1 MQNCISRRRFG
12 PISKKRIYKKHLWIT
27 LNEKEDL
34 EKRANNSHHKLYYSY
49 FLTGLFLLLGYFNY
63 AQNQGFAKGRTYVVD
78 SIKVTGLK
86 SFNAQTVI
94 SYSGLRKGQKI
105 SVPGEQVSEIINK
118 LWGLELFSDINFY
131 VIKVDGEKI
140 DLEIE
145 IEELPTLTE
154 VKVNGLKKGKIETII
169 KDTELSAGKKLSE
182 SFLTNT
188 KNYIENKYKKDGFL
202 NTKVNLN
209 TILDTVGKNTYKMV
223 VNVDRGPRVKIDK
236 INFEGNEI
244 FKSPKLR
251 SKLKKTKHKRSIR
264 FWKKSKYTENDFQE
278 DLVGL
283 VNFYKEEGYRD
294 ARIIS
299 DSLIRDENDS
309 NSISLNLQIEEGK
322 KYYFGDINF
331 IGNTVYGDN
340 TIQQILGL
348 DKGDTYNGVLLKKR
362 IADTSK
368 PDGNDI
374 TNLYQNSGYLF
385 SNINAVEVS
394 AVNDTINFEIRI
406 TEGKQANFNKIYVE
420 GNTKTNDHV
429 IYRELRT
436 KPGELYSKDRLVRTV
451 RELGQLGF
459 FDAEQI
465 SPELENVNPNDGT
478 IDVKFDLVESGASQI
493 ELQGGYG
500 QGGFIGTLGLSF
512 NNFSMRNIFDG
523 KSYKPLPMG
532 DGQTLALRL
541 QASQFYNTYSFNFS
555 EPWLGGEQ
563 PVQFST
569 SLQHTIQYRYDFF
582 TGLADRSQSFQIS
595 GLTVG
600 LAKRLQVPD
609 DFFQLS
615 QALSYQYYNLKN
627 YYTGLF
633 TFGDGEAKN
642 LAYTISLL
650 RNNTRVNP
658 IFPTGGSTF
667 TVSAKLTPPY
677 SLLSG
682 RDFSD
687 LENQPEFQ
695 DENGNPLFDK
705 IDQERF
711 RWLEFYKVKFNG
723 TWYTRVFDDLILK
736 TQADFGFIGAYNK
749 DRGNIPFERFFLGG
763 DGMISYAL
771 DGRETIALR
780 GYPNQS
786 LSGNDGSV
794 IYNKFSLE
802 LRYPIT
808 LKPSASIYALT
819 FLEAGNGYNSFRE
832 FDPFNSKRSAGLGV
846 RIFMPA
852 FGLLGIDF
860 AYGFDNTNP
869 NSTTPNGWETHF
881 IIGQRF

>member
-1 MQNCISRRRFG
+1 
-12 PISKKRIYKKHLWIT
+12 
-27 LNEKEDL
+27 L
-34 EKRANNSHHKLYYSY
+34 EKRANNSLHKPFYGY
-49 FLTGLFLLLGYFNY
+49 FLFGLLLFLSLGTQ
-63 AQNQGFAKGRTYVVD
+63 AQTEGFVKGKSYVID
-78 SIKVTGLK
+78 SLKVSGLK

-94 SYSGLRKGQKI
+94 SYSGLRKGQ
-105 SVPGEQVSEIINK
+105 SVNLPGEEISGIVNK
-118 LWGLELFSDINFY
+118 LWGLELFSDINIF
-131 VIKVDGEKI
+131 VTKVNGNKI

-154 VKVNGLKKGKIETII
+154 VKINGLKKGKIESII
-169 KDTELSAGKKLSE
+169 KDTELTTGKKLSE

-188 KNYIENKYKKDGFL
+188 QNYIQNKFRKEGFL
-202 NTKVNLN
+202 NTKVTLN

-223 VNVDRGPRVKIDK
+223 VNVDKGPRVKIDE

-244 FKSPKLR
+244 FKTRKLQF
-251 SKLKKTKHKRSIR
+251 KLKKTKHKKSVR
-264 FWKKSKYTENDFQE
+264 FWKKSKFIEADFKE
-278 DLVGL
+278 DLTKL
-283 VNFYKEEGYRD
+283 IDFYKEEGYRD
-294 ARIIS
+294 ARILS
-299 DSLIRDENDS
+299 DTLIRDPENPKS
-309 NSISLNLQIEEGK
+309 VSLNLDIEEGK
-322 KYYFGDINF
+322 KYYFGDIKY
-331 IGNTVYGDN
+331 IGNTVYSN
-340 TIQQILGL
+340 NILQQILGL
-348 DKGDTYNGVLLKKR
+348 NKGDTYNGILLKKR
-362 IADTSK
+362 IADNSK
-368 PDGNDI
+368 PDANDI

-394 AVNDTINFEIRI
+394 AINDTINFEIRI
-406 TEGKQANFNKIYVE
+406 TEGKQANFNKISIK

-436 KPGELYSKDRLVRTV
+436 KPGELYSKDKIVRTV

-465 SPELENVNPNDGT
+465 NPEMENVDQNAGT

-512 NNFSMRNIFDG
+512 NNFSMRNILDG

-582 TGLADRSQSFQIS
+582 TGLADKTQSFQIS
-595 GLTVG
+595 GITLG
-600 LAKRLQVPD
+600 LAKRLQIPD

-615 QALSYQYYNLKN
+615 QAISYQYYNLQN

-633 TFGDGEAKN
+633 TFGDGEANN
-642 LAYTISLL
+642 LAYTVSLS
-650 RNNTRVNP
+650 RNNTRINP
-658 IFPTGGSTF
+658 IFPTGGSSF
-667 TVSAKLTPPY
+667 NISAKFSPPY
-677 SLLSG
+677 SLISG
-682 RDFSD
+682 TDFSN
-687 LENQPEFQ
+687 LESLPEFQ
-695 DENGNPLFDK
+695 DENGDPLADK

-711 RWLEFYKVKFNG
+711 RWLEFYKIKFNG
-723 TWYTRVFDDLILK
+723 TWYTRIFADLILK
-736 TQADFGFIGAYNK
+736 TQADFGFIGTYNK
-749 DRGNIPFERFFLGG
+749 DRGDIPFERFFLGG
-763 DGMISYAL
+763 DGMVSYAL

-794 IYNKFSLE
+794 IYNKFSIE

-819 FLEAGNGYNSFRE
+819 FLESGNGYNNFRE
-832 FDPFNSKRSAGLGV
+832 FDPFNSKRSAGAGV

-860 AYGFDNTNP
+860 GYGFDNADP
-869 NSTTPNGWETHF
+869 NVTTANGWETHF

>member
-1 MQNCISRRRFG
+1 
-12 PISKKRIYKKHLWIT
+12 
-27 LNEKEDL
+27 L
-34 EKRANNSHHKLYYSY
+34 EKRANNSHHKSYYSY
-49 FLTGLFLLLGYFNY
+49 FLLGLFLLLGYSNY
-63 AQNQGFAKGRTYVVD
+63 AQTEGFIKGRTYVVD
-78 SIKVTGLK
+78 SIKVSGLK

-131 VIKVDGEKI
+131 VTKVNGEKI

-145 IEELPTLTE
+145 IEELPTLTD

-169 KDTELSAGKKLSE
+169 KDTELTAGKKLSE

-202 NTKVNLN
+202 NTKVTLN

-223 VNVDRGPRVKIDK
+223 VNVDRGPRVKIDN

-244 FKSPKLR
+244 FKSSKLR
-251 SKLKKTKHKRSIR
+251 SKLKNTKHKTSKR
-264 FWKKSKYTENDFQE
+264 FWKKSKFVEKDFQE

-294 ARIIS
+294 ARVIS
-299 DSLIRDENDS
+299 DTLIKDENDP
-309 NSISLNLQIEEGK
+309 NSITLNLEVEEGK
-322 KYYFGDINF
+322 KYYFGDIDF

-340 TIQQILGL
+340 IIQQILGL
-348 DKGDTYNGVLLKKR
+348 KKGDTYNGVLLKKR

-406 TEGKQANFNKIYVE
+406 TEGKPANFNKIYVE

-465 SPELENVNPNDGT
+465 NPELENVNPNDGT

-667 TVSAKLTPPY
+667 TISAKLTPPY
-677 SLLSG
+677 SLISG
-682 RDFSD
+682 SDFSD

-695 DENGNPLFDK
+695 DENGNPLVDK

-763 DGMISYAL
+763 DGMVSYAL

>member
-202 NTKVNLN
+202 NTKVSLN

-695 DENGNPLFDK
+695 DEDGNPLVDK

>member
-1 MQNCISRRRFG
+1 M
-12 PISKKRIYKKHLWIT
+12 
-27 LNEKEDL
+27 
-34 EKRANNSHHKLYYSY
+34 EKRANNSLHKPFYGY
-49 FLTGLFLLLGYFNY
+49 FLFGLLLFLSLGTQ
-63 AQNQGFAKGRTYVVD
+63 AQTEGFVKGKSYVID
-78 SIKVTGLK
+78 SLKVSGLK

-94 SYSGLRKGQKI
+94 SYSGLRKGQ
-105 SVPGEQVSEIINK
+105 SVNLPGEEISGIVNK
-118 LWGLELFSDINFY
+118 LWGLELFSDINIF
-131 VIKVDGEKI
+131 VTKVNGNKI

-145 IEELPTLTE
+145 IEELPTLTD
-154 VKVNGLKKGKIETII
+154 VKINGLKKGKIESII
-169 KDTELSAGKKLSE
+169 KDTELTTGKKLSE

-188 KNYIENKYKKDGFL
+188 QNYIQNKFRKEGFL
-202 NTKVNLN
+202 NTKVTLN

-223 VNVDRGPRVKIDK
+223 VNVDKGPRVKIDE

-244 FKSPKLR
+244 FKTRKLQF
-251 SKLKKTKHKRSIR
+251 KLKKTKHKKSVR
-264 FWKKSKYTENDFQE
+264 FWKKSKFIEADFKE
-278 DLVGL
+278 DLTKL
-283 VNFYKEEGYRD
+283 IDFYKEEGYRD
-294 ARIIS
+294 ARILS
-299 DSLIRDENDS
+299 DTLIRDPENPKS
-309 NSISLNLQIEEGK
+309 VSLNLDIEEGK
-322 KYYFGDINF
+322 KYYFGDIKY
-331 IGNTVYGDN
+331 IGNTVYSN
-340 TIQQILGL
+340 SILQQILGL
-348 DKGDTYNGVLLKKR
+348 NKGDTYNGILLKKR
-362 IADTSK
+362 IADNSK
-368 PDGNDI
+368 PDANDI

-394 AVNDTINFEIRI
+394 AINDTINFEIRI
-406 TEGKQANFNKIYVE
+406 TEGKQANFNKISIK

-436 KPGELYSKDRLVRTV
+436 KPGELYSKDKIVRTV

-465 SPELENVNPNDGT
+465 NPEMENVDQNAGT

-512 NNFSMRNIFDG
+512 NNFSMRNILDG

-541 QASQFYNTYSFNFS
+541 QASQFFNTYSFNFS

-569 SLQHTIQYRYDFF
+569 SLQQTIQYRYDFF
-582 TGLADRSQSFQIS
+582 TGLADKTQSFQIS
-595 GLTVG
+595 GITLG
-600 LAKRLQVPD
+600 LAKRLQIPD

-615 QALSYQYYNLKN
+615 QAISYQYYNLQN

-633 TFGDGEAKN
+633 TFGDGEANN
-642 LAYTISLL
+642 LAYTVSLS
-650 RNNTRVNP
+650 RNNTRINP
-658 IFPTGGSTF
+658 IFPTGGSSF
-667 TVSAKLTPPY
+667 NISAKFSPPY
-677 SLLSG
+677 SLISG
-682 RDFSD
+682 TDFSN
-687 LENQPEFQ
+687 LESLPEFQ
-695 DENGNPLFDK
+695 DENGDPLADK

-711 RWLEFYKVKFNG
+711 RWLEFYKIKFNG
-723 TWYTRVFDDLILK
+723 TWYTRIFADLILK
-736 TQADFGFIGAYNK
+736 TQADFGFIGTYNK
-749 DRGNIPFERFFLGG
+749 DRGDIPFERFFLGG
-763 DGMISYAL
+763 DGMVSYAL

-794 IYNKFSLE
+794 IYNKFSIE

-819 FLEAGNGYNSFRE
+819 FLESGNGYNNFRE
-832 FDPFNSKRSAGLGV
+832 FDPFNSKRSAGAGV

-860 AYGFDNTNP
+860 GYGFDNADP
-869 NSTTPNGWETHF
+869 NVTTANGWETHF